1 MAGSINKVILV
12 GNVGKTPEIRRTTS
26 GDPVASFAIATTESW
41 NDRNTGERREKTEWH
56 NIVVFNKGLVKIIES
71 YIDKGTKLYIEGQLQ
86 TRKWQ
91 DKDGNDRYTTEIVLQ
106 PFKSDLQILS
116 KKDNSNNSSH
126 SEKNQ
131 YNQDP
136 QTNYENELDDEI
148 PF

>member
-26 GDPVASFAIATTESW
+26 GDPVASFAITTTESW